1 MYESLNLALL
11 YQNRQINIELRDVIK
26 KHINYSW
33 SDYDQLQEAEEDELL
48 DYQTLKS
55 AIFDPQV
62 LERL

>member
-1 MYESLNLALL
+1 M
-11 YQNRQINIELRDVIK
+11 IK

>member
-1 MYESLNLALL
+1 M
-11 YQNRQINIELRDVIK
+11 IK
-26 KHINYSW
+26 KHIGYSV